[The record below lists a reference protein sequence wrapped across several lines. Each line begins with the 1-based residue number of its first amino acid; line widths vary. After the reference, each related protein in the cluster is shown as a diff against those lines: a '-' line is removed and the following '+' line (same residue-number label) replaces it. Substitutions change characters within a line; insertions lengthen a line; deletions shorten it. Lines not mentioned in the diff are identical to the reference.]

1 MKLSFTPTRMNNQ
14 YEASVSGDAL
24 TIDGE
29 VLDFGPLPDG
39 ATLPKDDVDCPW
51 LASDVERIDGEIC
64 LTLMLPHGANAP
76 EETRF
81 PEMVTV
87 AEGEVVLPPYDVE
100 PEPKPEPEP
109 ELEEEPE
116 LEPELELEEEPTDE

>member
-1 MKLSFTPTRMNNQ
+1 MKLSFTPARMNNQ
-14 YEASVSGDAL
+14 YEASVSGDVL

-29 VLDFGPLPDG
+29 ARDFGPLPDG

-76 EETRF
+76 EETCF
-81 PEMVTV
+81 PEMVTI

-100 PEPKPEPEP
+100 PEPEFKIEI
-109 ELEEEPE
+109 EE
-116 LEPELELEEEPTDE
+116 EPELELEEEPTDE

>member
-1 MKLSFTPTRMNNQ
+1 MKLSFTPARMNNQ
-14 YEASVSGDAL
+14 YEASVSGDVL

-29 VLDFGPLPDG
+29 ALDFGPLPDG

-81 PEMVTV
+81 PEMVTI
-87 AEGEVVLPPYDVE
+87 AEGEVVLPPYDTE
-100 PEPKPEPEP
+100 PEPEP
-109 ELEEEPE
+109 EIEEELELE

>member
-1 MKLSFTPTRMNNQ
+1 MKLSFTPTRTNTQ
-14 YEASVSGDAL
+14 YELSVSGDVL

-29 VLDFGPLPDG
+29 TFDFGPLPDG
-39 ATLPKDDVDCPW
+39 ATLPQSDVACPW

-87 AEGEVVLPPYDVE
+87 AEGAVVLPPYNL
-100 PEPKPEPEP
+100 EPEP
-109 ELEEEPE
+109 EVETEVETEVELEVEEE
-116 LEPELELEEEPTDE
+116 LTDE

>member
-1 MKLSFTPTRMNNQ
+1 MKLSFTPARTNNQ
-14 YEASVSGDAL
+14 YEASVSGDVL
-24 TIDGE
+24 TIEGE
-29 VLDFGPLPDG
+29 ALDLALVPDG

-81 PEMVTV
+81 PEMVTIT
-87 AEGEVVLPPYDVE
+87 EGEVVLPPYDT
-100 PEPKPEPEP
+100 EP
-109 ELEEEPE
+109 ELEEE
-116 LEPELELEEEPTDE
+116 LTDE

>member
-1 MKLSFTPTRMNNQ
+1 MKLSFTPTRTNTQ
-14 YEASVSGDAL
+14 YELSVSGDVL

-29 VLDFGPLPDG
+29 TFDFGPLPDG
-39 ATLPKDDVDCPW
+39 ATLPQSDVACPW

-81 PEMVTV
+81 PETVIVT
-87 AEGEVVLPPYDVE
+87 EGAVVLPPYNVE
-100 PEPKPEPEP
+100 PEPEVET
-109 ELEEEPE
+109 EFEEE
-116 LEPELELEEEPTDE
+116 LTDE

>member
-1 MKLSFTPTRMNNQ
+1 MKISFTPARMDTQ
-14 YEASVSGDAL
+14 YEASVSGDVL

-29 VLDFGPLPDG
+29 ALDFGPLPEG
-39 ATLPKDDVDCPW
+39 ATLPKDDVDCLW

-81 PEMVTV
+81 PEMVTID
-87 AEGEVVLPPYDVE
+87 EGGVVLPPYDVE
-100 PEPKPEPEP
+100 PE
-109 ELEEEPE
+109 LEEEPA
-116 LEPELELEEEPTDE
+116 DE